1 MKCPNCGLEI
11 PEGHMYCDSCGTEIN
26 IVPDFEP
33 EVENQINDSLSNLAE
48 ELNKE
53 DRLREEAVKKK
64 QAIKEAIER
73 RWKLYLTGAVTVALV
88 VICVLLITVYEYR
101 TSVHY
106 LDMATDAR
114 NRGNLAKAIEYLREG
129 HEKNPDNSDII
140 FRLSDYLLEDGDY
153 QGAADAL
160 MAIVTSDSFS
170 DDKSKS
176 AYESIIAIYREH
188 GDLDR
193 IASLLEIE
201 DSEVTMELAQK
212 YVPGRPQMYPG
223 SGTYTVGVSVSLSS
237 LDGNGSSIYYTV
249 NGDEP
254 DESSILYDNEILLD
268 TEGEYTIRA
277 AVVNEYGIK
286 SETASA
292 TYLVE
297 KGAPEPPVIMEES
310 GEYNQNT
317 MIVALADAG
326 CTIYYTTDGSD
337 PTDESQCYFSPIT
350 MPVGKSFFKFIC
362 YDTEGNQ
369 SEIVD
374 REYHLIYTR
383 LISTDQAVSSLVNT
397 LVRLDIL
404 LDTSGKVRGQ
414 DGHNEYIYEG
424 EIEVQGA
431 GEYYR
436 IVENHVMGDGTTTA
450 TGLIYAVNTHD
461 GSVNRLGYDSSGNY
475 TLITISN
482 R

>member
-33 EVENQINDSLSNLAE
+33 EVENQINDSLSNLAD

-53 DRLREEAVKKK
+53 DRLREEAEKRKK
-64 QAIKEAIER
+64 AIKEAIRR
-73 RWKLYLTGAVTVALV
+73 RWRLYLTGAITIGLV
-88 VICVLLITVYEYR
+88 VICVLLFTVYEYR
-101 TSVHY
+101 TAVHY
-106 LDMATDAR
+106 LDMASDAR
-114 NRGNLAKAIEYLREG
+114 NTGDLAKAIEYLREG
-129 HEKNPDNSDII
+129 HEKNPENSDII
-140 FRLSDYLLEDGDY
+140 FRLSDYSLENGDY
-153 QGAADAL
+153 DAAADAL
-160 MAIVTSDSFS
+160 MDIVTSDSFS
-170 DDKSKS
+170 EDMARS
-176 AYESIIAIYREH
+176 AYESIIAIYRDH
-188 GDLDR
+188 GETDK
-193 IASLLEIE
+193 IASLLEMQDTAVSAAIA
-201 DSEVTMELAQK
+201 DK
-212 YVPGRPQMYPG
+212 YVPSVPRMNPG
-223 SGTYTVGVSVSLSS
+223 SGNYTVGVSISLISYE
-237 LDGNGSSIYYTV
+237 GAGSKVFYTV
-249 NGDEP
+249 NGGEP
-254 DESSILYDNEILLD
+254 DEESILYDNEILLD

-277 AVVNEYGIK
+277 VVVNEYGIK
-286 SETASA
+286 SEVALG
-292 TYLVE
+292 TYIVE
-297 KGAPEPPVIMEES
+297 KGAPEPPVIMEDS

-326 CTIYYTTDGSD
+326 CTIYYTTDGSE
-337 PTDESQCYFSPIT
+337 PTKESKQYISPIT
-350 MPVGKSFFKFIC
+350 MPVGKSLFRFIC
-362 YDTEGNQ
+362 YDSEGNY
-369 SEIVD
+369 SDIVD
-374 REYHLIYTR
+374 REYHLVYTR

-404 LDTSGKVRGQ
+404 LDNTGKVRGQ

-431 GEYYR
+431 GEYYK

-461 GSVNRLGYDSSGNY
+461 GTVNRLGYDSSGNY